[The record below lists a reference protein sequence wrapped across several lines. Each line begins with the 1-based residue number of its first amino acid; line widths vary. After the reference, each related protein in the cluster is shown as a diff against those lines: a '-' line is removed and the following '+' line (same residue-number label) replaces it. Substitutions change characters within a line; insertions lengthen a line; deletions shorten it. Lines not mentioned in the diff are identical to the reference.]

1 MRKKHTAQ
9 LRRQITSKRRISVS
23 GPARRSP
30 SEGGFLNL
38 CIFVGLLVLV
48 SGVILATSPVTPSGR
63 GGRRNRSVPSLAHD
77 SFGAL
82 PGGTIIEGAEGG
94 TCQYTI
100 TSGTDAIV
108 PGITDIGNH
117 CVNCGT
123 LITLPFSFVLYDQTF
138 KAVTVSAT
146 GRLSFACNNEPGCCT
161 TSCLPAPPATC
172 PYDFTI
178 FPLWHDWNTSPG
190 SVGCSRWDS
199 GCGVFTSVSGT
210 APNRIFNIEWRV
222 AWNNNNIRTG
232 NFEVRL
238 YENGPNK
245 RFDVIYGYSQ
255 DLPGNGDTAGVQGAP
270 GFFTQNFCDGTVPPN
285 SRRTYSCVP
294 PTPTPSPTPTT
305 VVTNT
310 NDSGPGSLRQALA
323 DANNGSTINFDP
335 SLNGQRIMLTSDELV
350 IDKNVTINGPGPNLL
365 GVYRS
370 SQTSF
375 RVVHVIP
382 ATTVTISGL
391 TISGGSSDQRGG
403 GGILNDHAILTLDS
417 CIVQNSVTA
426 QFSAGGGIY
435 NDGSGGS
442 ATLTI
447 LNSTVI
453 GNSAYSAGGGIYNDA
468 DNGGIAAVSLTNSS
482 LNGNIAAYNEF
493 PAGGGVGGGIYNS
506 GGTLTITNSAVSNNT
521 AGVSDPFPLGNGG
534 GIASSGTVTITNS
547 TISGNQGYSSGGGI
561 ENAGTL
567 TIDSSTV
574 SGNGASGQHDGQPWG
589 RGGGI
594 SGSVTFTNSTLSGNF
609 AALSG
614 GGIDGAGTVT
624 NSTISDNNGGGISAN
639 GTLEIGNTVLKAA
652 ARGANISNNGG
663 TVISHGYNLS
673 SDDGGGYL
681 TGPGDQINTDPLLG
695 LLQNNGGLTATHALL
710 PDSPAVDAGDPNF
723 TPPPNYDQRGPG
735 FERVFNDRIDIGSF
749 EAQPTPTPTP
759 RCNQYGISEGIDI
772 IVPGTTDTGNHCI
785 WCSTLIDLPFSFV
798 LYGRTFNTA
807 RVTSSGRLDF
817 VCNNEPASFNQT
829 CLPAAPYDCPYD
841 FTIFALWHEW
851 STSVGEA
858 GCSTWANGCGIFT
871 STSGTAPNRIFN
883 IEWHVTRRSNSQDAG
898 NFEVRLYENDPKNRF
913 DVIYGAISGVSDE
926 DSAGVQGPTDYST
939 QDFCNVLAPKN
950 VSRSYTTR
958 SCPTVRATPAPR
970 PRPPPAPRP

>member
-1 MRKKHTAQ
+1 MKKKQIAQ
-9 LRRQITSKRRISVS
+9 RVHQPDREIF
-23 GPARRSP
+23 RSTFG
-30 SEGGFLNL
+30 EGGFLNL

-48 SGVILATSPVTPSGR
+48 SGVILAASPVISSGR
-63 GGRRNRSVPSLAHD
+63 GGRRNRSVRSLAHD
-77 SFGAL
+77 SSGAL
-82 PGGTIIEGAEGG
+82 RVGTIIESAKGEA
-94 TCQYTI
+94 CQYII
-100 TSGTDAIV
+100 TPASNPIV
-108 PGITDIGNH
+108 PGTNDIGNH
-117 CVNCGT
+117 CVHCGT
-123 LITLPFSFVLYDQTF
+123 LITLPFPFVLYDQTF
-138 KAVTVSAT
+138 NAVTVSAT

-161 TSCLPAPPATC
+161 TSCLPVPPATC

-178 FPLWHDWNTSPG
+178 FALWHDWNTSPS
-190 SVGCSRWDS
+190 SVGCSRWES

-222 AWNNNNIRTG
+222 AWNNNNIQTG

-238 YENGPNK
+238 YESHPNK

-255 DLPGNGDTAGVQGAP
+255 GTPGNGDTAGVQGP
-270 GFFTQNFCDGTVPPN
+270 LGFFTQNLCN
-285 SRRTYSCVP
+285 SMAPQNTSRTYTCVAAS
-294 PTPTPSPTPTT
+294 PTPSPTPTT
-305 VVTNT
+305 IVTNT
-310 NDSGPGSLRQALA
+310 NDSGPGSLRQALE
-323 DANNGSTINFDP
+323 DANNGDTVTFEAAIND
-335 SLNGQRIMLTSDELV
+335 QIIQLTSAELV
-350 IDKNVTINGPGPNLL
+350 IDKNIIISGPGPNLL
-365 GVYRS
+365 SVARS

-375 RVVHVIP
+375 RIFHVMP
-382 ATTVTISGL
+382 GYTITITGL
-391 TISGGSSDQRGG
+391 TIKSGIGGLRGG
-403 GGILNDHAILTLDS
+403 GGILNDHANLTIDN
-417 CIVQNSVTA
+417 CVVQNNVA
-426 QFSAGGGIY
+426 FQFNSGGGIY

-442 ATLTI
+442 STLTI

-482 LNGNIAAYNEF
+482 VNGNIAAHNQL

-506 GGTLTITNSAVSNNT
+506 GGNLTIANSAVSNNT

-534 GIASSGTVTITNS
+534 GIANFGTVTITNS

-561 ENAGTL
+561 ENGGTL

-594 SGSVTFTNSTLSGNF
+594 SGSVTFTNSTLSGNY

-614 GGIDGAGTVT
+614 GGIDGAATIT
-624 NSTISDNNGGGISAN
+624 DSTISDNNGGGISVN

-695 LLQNNGGLTATHALL
+695 LLQNNGGPTASHALL
-710 PDSPAVDAGDPNF
+710 PDSPAIDAGDPNF

-735 FERVFNDRIDIGSF
+735 FERVFNGRIDIGSF

-759 RCNQYGISEGIDI
+759 RCNQYTITEGTDV

-785 WCSTLIDLPFSFV
+785 WCSTLIDLPFPFA
-798 LYGRTFNTA
+798 LYGHAFNA
-807 RVTSSGRLDF
+807 VRVTSSGRLDF

-841 FTIFALWHEW
+841 FTIFALWYEW
-851 STSVGEA
+851 STSIGEA

-883 IEWHVTRRSNSQDAG
+883 IEWHVTRRSNSPDAG
-898 NFEVRLYENDPKNRF
+898 NFEVRLYENDPNSRF
-913 DVIYGAISGVSDE
+913 DVIYGAISGVSNE
-926 DSAGVQGPTDYST
+926 DSAGVQGPADYFT
-939 QDFCNVLAPKN
+939 QDFCNALAPQN
-950 VSRSYTTR
+950 VSRNYTTHH
-958 SCPTVRATPAPR
+958 CPTVRATPAPR